1 MNPNKKDDNL
11 AYASLE
17 LIDIPQLP
25 PTILDVKQI
34 PCRFDLT
41 PESLKEF
48 APVDKEFDPNVQQV
62 TGVEKSYSTIDDLVE
77 FVYAGR
83 QMAAMNCIQ
92 LAC

>member
-25 PTILDVKQI
+25 LTILDIKQI
-34 PCRFDLT
+34 PCRFDLR

-48 APVDKEFDPNVQQV
+48 TPVDKEFDQNVQQV
-62 TGVEKSYSTIDDLVE
+62 TGVE
-77 FVYAGR
+77 
-83 QMAAMNCIQ
+83 
-92 LAC
+92 